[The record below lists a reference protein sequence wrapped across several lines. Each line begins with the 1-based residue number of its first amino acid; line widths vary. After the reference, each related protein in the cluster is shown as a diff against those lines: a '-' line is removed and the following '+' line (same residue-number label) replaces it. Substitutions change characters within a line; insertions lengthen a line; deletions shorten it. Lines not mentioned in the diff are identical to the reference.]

1 MKDTNNN
8 FLRKIK
14 SLGQLSEGGF
24 FTLSMLLVFTLIFLF
39 LLLFI
44 ITCTSTNYTK
54 LKKNKDTYKTINTQK
69 LNLTALEKIFSN
81 FYSSGENISK
91 RFLSRRKWF
100 IKSFTVFYETNWG
113 CNNSKI
119 HTFRKTFITK

>member
-91 RFLSRRKWF
+91 RFLSRRK
-100 IKSFTVFYETNWG
+100 
-113 CNNSKI
+113 
-119 HTFRKTFITK
+119 